1 LLAAGRPHEVLP
13 LTGATHLAADE
24 VVAENLLLL
33 QLDFLR
39 RSLG

>member
-1 LLAAGRPHEVLP
+1 M
-13 LTGATHLAADE
+13 THMADDE

-39 RSLG
+39 RSLGDSG